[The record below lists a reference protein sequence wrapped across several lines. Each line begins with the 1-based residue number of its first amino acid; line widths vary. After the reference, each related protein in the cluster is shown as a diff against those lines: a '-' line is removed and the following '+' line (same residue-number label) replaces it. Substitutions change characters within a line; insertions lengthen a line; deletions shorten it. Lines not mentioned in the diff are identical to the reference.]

1 MIIFCEILRILDFGL
16 FVFTSPCLVLLIIF
30 LVSLIRDI
38 FFGQFSFQENEK
50 LETLIDKKEDELIK
64 ISEENE
70 TLKDEIKLLKNN
82 DEYVEH
88 VARENLG
95 LVKEG
100 EEYIDE
106 EPD

>member
-1 MIIFCEILRILDFGL
+1 MSTVKKFFRYLA
-16 FVFTSPCLVLLIIF
+16 LVLLIIF

-95 LVKEG
+95 LIKEG
-100 EEYIDE
+100 EEYINE

>member
-1 MIIFCEILRILDFGL
+1 MSTVKKFFRYLA
-16 FVFTSPCLVLLIIF
+16 LVLL
-30 LVSLIRDI
+30 LVILISLIRDI

-50 LETLIDKKEDELIK
+50 LETLIDKKEDELIR

-82 DEYVEH
+82 NEYVEH

-95 LVKEG
+95 LIKEG

>member
-1 MIIFCEILRILDFGL
+1 MSTVKKFFRYLA
-16 FVFTSPCLVLLIIF
+16 LVLLIVILF
-30 LVSLIRDI
+30 SLMGDI
-38 FFGQFSFQENEK
+38 FFGQFSYQENEK
-50 LETLIDKKEDELIK
+50 LENLIDKKEDELIK

-95 LVKEG
+95 LIKEG

>member
-1 MIIFCEILRILDFGL
+1 MSTLKKFFRYLA
-16 FVFTSPCLVLLIIF
+16 LVLLIII
-30 LVSLIRDI
+30 LISLIRDI

-82 DEYVEH
+82 NEYVEH

-95 LVKEG
+95 LIKEG

>member
-1 MIIFCEILRILDFGL
+1 MSTVKKFLRYLA
-16 FVFTSPCLVLLIIF
+16 LVLLIIF

>member
-1 MIIFCEILRILDFGL
+1 MSTAKKIFRY
-16 FVFTSPCLVLLIIF
+16 SALVLLIII
-30 LVSLIRDI
+30 LISLIRDI

-50 LETLIDKKEDELIK
+50 LETLIDKKEDEMVK

-82 DEYVEH
+82 DEYIEH

-95 LVKEG
+95 LIKEG

>member
-1 MIIFCEILRILDFGL
+1 MSTVKKFFRYLALVFLIVILI
-16 FVFTSPCLVLLIIF
+16 
-30 LVSLIRDI
+30 SLIRDI

-50 LETLIDKKEDELIK
+50 LETLIDKKEDELVK

-95 LVKEG
+95 LIKEG

>member
-1 MIIFCEILRILDFGL
+1 MSTVKKFFRYLA
-16 FVFTSPCLVLLIIF
+16 LVLLIVI
-30 LVSLIRDI
+30 LISLIRDI

-50 LETLIDKKEDELIK
+50 LETLIDKKEDELVK

-70 TLKDEIKLLKNN
+70 TLQDEIKLLKNN

-95 LVKEG
+95 LIKEG

-106 EPD
+106 EPN

>member
-1 MIIFCEILRILDFGL
+1 MNTAKKVVRYLAL
-16 FVFTSPCLVLLIIF
+16 TLLIVIF
-30 LVSLIRDI
+30 MSVLGDI
-38 FFGQFSFQENEK
+38 FFGQFSLQENRK
-50 LETLIDKKEDELIK
+50 LEILIDEKEDELANIA
-64 ISEENE
+64 EENE
-70 TLKDEIKLLKNN
+70 TLKDEIILLKNN

-95 LVKEG
+95 LIKED

>member
-1 MIIFCEILRILDFGL
+1 MSTVKKFFRYLA
-16 FVFTSPCLVLLIIF
+16 LVLLIII
-30 LVSLIRDI
+30 LISLIRDI

-64 ISEENE
+64 SSVENE

-95 LVKEG
+95 LIKEG

>member
-1 MIIFCEILRILDFGL
+1 MSTVKKFFRYLA
-16 FVFTSPCLVLLIIF
+16 LVLLIIF
-30 LVSLIRDI
+30 LISLIKDI

-95 LVKEG
+95 LIKEG

>member
-1 MIIFCEILRILDFGL
+1 MSTVKKFFRYLA
-16 FVFTSPCLVLLIIF
+16 LVLLIVI
-30 LVSLIRDI
+30 LLSLMRDI

-50 LETLIDKKEDELIK
+50 LENLIDKKEDELIK

-95 LVKEG
+95 LIKEG

>member
-1 MIIFCEILRILDFGL
+1 MSTVKKLLRYLA
-16 FVFTSPCLVLLIIF
+16 LVLLIIF
-30 LVSLIRDI
+30 LISLIRDI

-50 LETLIDKKEDELIK
+50 LETLIDKKEDELVK

>member
-1 MIIFCEILRILDFGL
+1 MSTAKKIFRYLA
-16 FVFTSPCLVLLIIF
+16 LVLLIII
-30 LVSLIRDI
+30 LISLIRDI

-50 LETLIDKKEDELIK
+50 LETLIDKKEDELVK

-95 LVKEG
+95 LIKKD

>member
-1 MIIFCEILRILDFGL
+1 MSTAKKFFRYLA
-16 FVFTSPCLVLLIIF
+16 LVLLIII
-30 LVSLIRDI
+30 LISLIRDI

-95 LVKEG
+95 LIKEG

>member
-1 MIIFCEILRILDFGL
+1 MSIVKKFFRYLA
-16 FVFTSPCLVLLIIF
+16 LVLLIVI
-30 LVSLIRDI
+30 LISLIRDI

-50 LETLIDKKEDELIK
+50 LETLIDKKEDQLIK

-88 VARENLG
+88 IARENLG
-95 LVKEG
+95 LIKEG

-106 EPD
+106 KPD

>member
-1 MIIFCEILRILDFGL
+1 MSTVKKFFRYLA
-16 FVFTSPCLVLLIIF
+16 LVLLIIF

-82 DEYVEH
+82 DKQY
-88 VARENLG
+88 
-95 LVKEG
+95 
-100 EEYIDE
+100 
-106 EPD
+106 

>member
-1 MIIFCEILRILDFGL
+1 MSTAKKIFRYLA
-16 FVFTSPCLVLLIIF
+16 LVLLIII
-30 LVSLIRDI
+30 LISLIRDI

-50 LETLIDKKEDELIK
+50 LETLIDKKEDELVK

-70 TLKDEIKLLKNN
+70 ILKDEIKLLKNN

-95 LVKEG
+95 LIKEG

>member
-1 MIIFCEILRILDFGL
+1 MLIVILI
-16 FVFTSPCLVLLIIF
+16 
-30 LVSLIRDI
+30 SLIRDI

-50 LETLIDKKEDELIK
+50 LETLIDKKEDELVK

-95 LVKEG
+95 LIKEG

>member
-1 MIIFCEILRILDFGL
+1 MSTVKKFFRYLA
-16 FVFTSPCLVLLIIF
+16 LVLLIVI
-30 LVSLIRDI
+30 LISLIRDI

-95 LVKEG
+95 LIKEG
-100 EEYIDE
+100 EEYINE

>member
-1 MIIFCEILRILDFGL
+1 MSIVKKFFRYLA
-16 FVFTSPCLVLLIIF
+16 LVLLIVI
-30 LVSLIRDI
+30 LISLIRDI

-82 DEYVEH
+82 NEYVEH

-95 LVKEG
+95 LIKEG

>member
-1 MIIFCEILRILDFGL
+1 MSNAKKIFRYL
-16 FVFTSPCLVLLIIF
+16 VLVLLMII
-30 LVSLIRDI
+30 LISLIRDI

>member
-1 MIIFCEILRILDFGL
+1 MSTIKKLLRYLA
-16 FVFTSPCLVLLIIF
+16 LVLLIIF
-30 LVSLIRDI
+30 LISLIRDI

>member
-1 MIIFCEILRILDFGL
+1 MSTVKKFFRYLA
-16 FVFTSPCLVLLIIF
+16 LVLLIIF

-64 ISEENE
+64 ISVENE

-88 VARENLG
+88 VAREN
-95 LVKEG
+95 
-100 EEYIDE
+100 
-106 EPD
+106 

>member
-1 MIIFCEILRILDFGL
+1 MSTVKKFFRYLA
-16 FVFTSPCLVLLIIF
+16 LVLLIII
-30 LVSLIRDI
+30 LISLLRDI

-50 LETLIDKKEDELIK
+50 LETLIDKKEDELVK

-95 LVKEG
+95 LIKEG

>member
-1 MIIFCEILRILDFGL
+1 MSNAKKIFRYL
-16 FVFTSPCLVLLIIF
+16 VLVLLIII
-30 LVSLIRDI
+30 LINLIRNI
-38 FFGQFSFQENEK
+38 FFGQFSFHENEK
-50 LETLIDKKEDELIK
+50 LETLIEKKEDELVK

-70 TLKDEIKLLKNN
+70 TLKDEIMLLKNN

>member
-1 MIIFCEILRILDFGL
+1 MNNAKKIFRYL
-16 FVFTSPCLVLLIIF
+16 VLVLLMII
-30 LVSLIRDI
+30 LISLIRDI

-50 LETLIDKKEDELIK
+50 LETLIDKKEDELVK

-88 VARENLG
+88 IARENLG

>member
-1 MIIFCEILRILDFGL
+1 MSTVKKFFRYLA
-16 FVFTSPCLVLLIIF
+16 LVLLIVI
-30 LVSLIRDI
+30 LISLIRDI

-50 LETLIDKKEDELIK
+50 LETLIDEKEDELVK

-95 LVKEG
+95 LIKEG

>member
-1 MIIFCEILRILDFGL
+1 MSTVKKFFRYLA
-16 FVFTSPCLVLLIIF
+16 LVLLIVI
-30 LVSLIRDI
+30 LISLIRDI

-50 LETLIDKKEDELIK
+50 LENLIDKKEDELIK

-95 LVKEG
+95 LIKEG

-106 EPD
+106 KPD

>member
-1 MIIFCEILRILDFGL
+1 MSTVKKFFRYLA
-16 FVFTSPCLVLLIIF
+16 LVLLIVI
-30 LVSLIRDI
+30 LISLIRDI

-50 LETLIDKKEDELIK
+50 LETLIDKKEDELVK

-88 VARENLG
+88 VARENFG
-95 LVKEG
+95 LIKEG

>member
-1 MIIFCEILRILDFGL
+1 MSTAKKFFRYLALI
-16 FVFTSPCLVLLIIF
+16 LLIIILF
-30 LVSLIRDI
+30 SLIRDI

-50 LETLIDKKEDELIK
+50 LETLIEKKEDELVK

-88 VARENLG
+88 VARENFG
-95 LVKEG
+95 LIKEG

>member
-1 MIIFCEILRILDFGL
+1 MSTVKKFFRYLA
-16 FVFTSPCLVLLIIF
+16 LVLLIVI
-30 LVSLIRDI
+30 LISLIRDI

-50 LETLIDKKEDELIK
+50 LETLIDKKEDELVK

-95 LVKEG
+95 LIKEG

>member
-1 MIIFCEILRILDFGL
+1 MSTVKKIFRYLA
-16 FVFTSPCLVLLIIF
+16 LVLLIIF

-70 TLKDEIKLLKNN
+70 TLKNEIKLLKNN

-95 LVKEG
+95 LIKEG